1 MVEPRI
7 WWRPHTNETSAYDF
21 FPTSDISKPLQDVT
35 HLVRHSHIVAVS
47 SSSTRNNDLMA
58 HEVMVVLELTQE
70 RDPIQSS
77 TTHVDIDLH
86 LGRTRVERKLD
97 RWKDV
102 FKAYSSTAAGAGEW
116 WVESLAGCHIG
127 VISSGFDVRKDVF
140 FATELH
146 GSCHEVHGLPATI
159 VIRLKRR
166 ANGMSTHLTSTKSSY
181 RR

>member
-1 MVEPRI
+1 
-7 WWRPHTNETSAYDF
+7 
-21 FPTSDISKPLQDVT
+21 
-35 HLVRHSHIVAVS
+35 
-47 SSSTRNNDLMA
+47 MA

-116 WVESLAGCHIG
+116 WVESLAGCRIG
-127 VISSGFDVRKDVF
+127 VISSGVRDLMSAKMVSLQQNFTEAAVKCRVF
-140 FATELH
+140 
-146 GSCHEVHGLPATI
+146 
-159 VIRLKRR
+159 RLW
-166 ANGMSTHLTSTKSSY
+166 L
-181 RR
+181 